1 MHACDR
7 RTDRRHSK
15 TVRMLSQLHGKNHWS
30 DLHENSIKYVSVDE
44 AELIKCWRSL
54 LDTREDM
61 KIEKKLI
68 FASKLL
74 LLYIMQLFDVLK
86 NARTFLNVLKLGN
99 EYKTT

>member
-30 DLHENSIKYVSVDE
+30 DLHENSIKYVSVDK

-61 KIEKKLI
+61 KIEQKTYLRLKALVVVYYAI
-68 FASKLL
+68 IRRTKECT
-74 LLYIMQLFDVLK
+74 DVFE
-86 NARTFLNVLKLGN
+86 RS
-99 EYKTT
+99 